1 MIKNRLKNKIFLAG
15 HNGMVGKSLNKLL
28 IKKGYKNIITA
39 NRAKLD
45 LTNQTKVNNFFK
57 KNKFDQ
63 VYLCAAK
70 VGGIMANQ
78 TYPANFIYD
87 NIMIATNI
95 IHASWKNNVKK
106 LLFIGSSCIY
116 PKKTKQPMKEDYLLT
131 SKLEESNEPYA
142 ISKIAGIKICES
154 YNRQYDTDFRCV
166 MPTNLYGTGDNF
178 DELSS
183 HVIPGLIVKIHRAK
197 ITKLP
202 FVKVWGSGKPKREFL
217 YVDDMANICERI
229 MNLSKNQIKKV
240 TKPRKIHINLG
251 TGKGISIKNL
261 TKIVAK
267 VIGYKGK
274 IIFDRNYPD
283 GHPQKVN
290 DISIQKK
297 LKCKISNNLLGGIK
311 STYLEYLSR
320 KVK

>member
-1 MIKNRLKNKIFLAG
+1 MIKSRINNKVFLAG
-15 HNGMVGKSLNKLL
+15 HNGMVGKALYRVLKSKGH
-28 IKKGYKNIITA
+28 KKIITIS
-39 NRAKLD
+39 RKKLD
-45 LTNQTKVNNFFK
+45 LTNQKKVNNFFK

-87 NIMIATNI
+87 NLMIATNV
-95 IHASWKNNVKK
+95 IHASWVSNVKT

-116 PKKTKQPMKEDYLLT
+116 PKKTKQPMKENYLLT

-166 MPTNLYGTGDNF
+166 MPTNLYGVGDNF
-178 DELSS
+178 DELNS

-197 ITKLP
+197 VTKLP
-202 FVKVWGSGKPKREFL
+202 SVKVWGSGKPKREFL
-217 YVDDMANICERI
+217 YVEDMANLCERI
-229 MNLSKNQIKKV
+229 INLSKKKIAKV
-240 TKPRKIHINLG
+240 TKPRMIHINLG

-261 TKIVAK
+261 TKIVCK
-267 VIGYKGK
+267 VVGYKGK
-274 IIFDRNYPD
+274 IIFDRKYPD
-283 GHPQKVN
+283 GHPQKVS

-297 LKCKISNNLLGGIK
+297 LKCKISSNLRDGIK
-311 STYLEYLSR
+311 ATYIEYLS
-320 KVK
+320 KNNK